1 MSLKNA
7 GKNVFEKEDGALE
20 AFRRYLELDE
30 KSEATIRKY
39 MHDVKVFLTFQKGK
53 GSFRKEQIIGY
64 KNWLGERYAVRSAN
78 SMLTAVNQFLK
89 FVGAGECCVKLF
101 KLQYQTFCD
110 QRKELGREE
119 YRRLLE
125 TARRKKQIR
134 LYFLI
139 LTLCAT
145 GIRISELQYIT
156 VEAAVSGNTIAKN
169 KGKSRVILIPQK
181 LCDVLLDYA
190 AWIGISHGPI
200 FITRGGRP
208 VDRSNV
214 WRAMQKLCREAGVPE
229 EKVYPHN
236 LRHLFASTFY
246 EKEKDILHLADILGH
261 KNVNTTRIY
270 TLATGEVHRAQI
282 ESLNLFVPVL
292 NMEQP
297 SRNKKQR
304 NNKLCCFFHCGHD

>member
-169 KGKSRVILIPQK
+169 KGKSRVILIPAK
-181 LCDVLLDYA
+181 ALRCPSGLCGMDRDLSRPDFYYPRWKARGPEQCVESDA
-190 AWIGISHGPI
+190 EAVQGSRSARGKSISP
-200 FITRGGRP
+200 
-208 VDRSNV
+208 
-214 WRAMQKLCREAGVPE
+214 
-229 EKVYPHN
+229 
-236 LRHLFASTFY
+236 
-246 EKEKDILHLADILGH
+246 
-261 KNVNTTRIY
+261 
-270 TLATGEVHRAQI
+270 
-282 ESLNLFVPVL
+282 
-292 NMEQP
+292 
-297 SRNKKQR
+297 
-304 NNKLCCFFHCGHD
+304 